1 VAGIRRERERPASS
15 RAAWRSLPSLPPLRS
30 PPPVSGLGLELARQ
44 LLHARDYDRVFA
56 TCRNPSNAPALAAL
70 AAASGGRLTIL
81 PLDVTDEA
89 AIAAAASAVS
99 ASTDHLDLLLNAGGV
114 LHIPGVMMPETAL
127 ARVSQQALTT
137 CLAVNAAGPILVG
150 RAFAPLLV
158 AAEKAAGA
166 SEARPAVLASISARV
181 GSISDNSLGGW
192 YSYRA
197 SKAALNALTKTASV
211 EFARKRQKVAA
222 LVLHPGTCETDLSA
236 PFRANVPPGK
246 LFTVE
251 RGASQLLDIVGRA
264 TMADNGRFF
273 AWDGA
278 EIPW

>member
-1 VAGIRRERERPASS
+1 M
-15 RAAWRSLPSLPPLRS
+15 
-30 PPPVSGLGLELARQ
+30 
-44 LLHARDYDRVFA
+44 
-56 TCRNPSNAPALAAL
+56 
-70 AAASGGRLTIL
+70 AAASGGRLTVL

-89 AIAAAASAVS
+89 TISSAAASVAS
-99 ASTDHLDLLLNAGGV
+99 STDHLDLLLNAGGV

-127 ARVSQQALTT
+127 ARLSQAALTT

-166 SEARPAVLASISARV
+166 SESRPAVFASISARV

-236 PFRANVPPGK
+236 PFRANVPSGK

-251 RGASQLLDIVGRA
+251 RGASQLLDIVGKA

-273 AWDGA
+273 AWDGS

>member
-1 VAGIRRERERPASS
+1 M
-15 RAAWRSLPSLPPLRS
+15 
-30 PPPVSGLGLELARQ
+30 
-44 LLHARDYDRVFA
+44 
-56 TCRNPSNAPALAAL
+56 
-70 AAASGGRLTIL
+70 
-81 PLDVTDEA
+81 DVTDETT
-89 AIAAAASAVS
+89 IAAAAASVA

-158 AAEKAAGA
+158 AAEKTAGA
-166 SEARPAVLASISARV
+166 SADRPAVLASISARV
-181 GSISDNSLGGW
+181 GSISDNALGGW

-197 SKAALNALTKTASV
+197 SKAALNALTKTAAV
-211 EFARKRQKVAA
+211 EFGRKKQKVAA
-222 LVLHPGTCETDLSA
+222 LVLHPGTCATDLSA

-251 RGASQLLDIVGRA
+251 RGAAQLLDIVERA
-264 TMADNGRFF
+264 SMADNGRFF
-273 AWDGA
+273 AWDGS

>member
-1 VAGIRRERERPASS
+1 MA
-15 RAAWRSLPSLPPLRS
+15 LPPLLNLLLLPSSSSFLPRL
-30 PPPVSGLGLELARQ
+30 SGLGLELTRQ
-44 LLHARDYDRVFA
+44 LLHDRGYDRVFA
-56 TCRNPSNAPALAAL
+56 TCRSPSTATALAGL
-70 AAASGGRLTIL
+70 AAGSGGRLTVL

-89 AIAAAASAVS
+89 TIGAAAASVS
-99 ASTDHLDLLLNAGGV
+99 SSVDHVDLVLNAGGV

-127 ARVSQQALTT
+127 ARVSAQALNT
-137 CLAVNAAGPILVG
+137 CMAVNAAGPILVG
-150 RAFAPLLV
+150 RAFAPLLA

-166 SEARPAVLASISARV
+166 TDARPAVLASISARV

-197 SKAALNALTKTASV
+197 SKAALNALTKTAAI
-211 EFARKRQKVAA
+211 EFGRKRQKVAA

-246 LFTVE
+246 LFTVQ
-251 RGASQLLDIVGRA
+251 RGASQLLDIVGKA
-264 TMADNGRFF
+264 TLADNGRFF
-273 AWDGA
+273 AWDGS